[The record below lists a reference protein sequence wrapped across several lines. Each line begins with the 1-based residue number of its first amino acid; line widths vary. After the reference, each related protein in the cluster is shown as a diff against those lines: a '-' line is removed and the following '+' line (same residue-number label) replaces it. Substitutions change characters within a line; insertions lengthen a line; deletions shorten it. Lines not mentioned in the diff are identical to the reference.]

1 MNVAIGALVV
11 AFTLDTATDEGVTGA
26 GGGGGGAALEVTLT
40 GVVGT
45 GVVTGTAEVVHEY
58 HDEELTAAGELE
70 TGTGAGA
77 EEDHTAQDEELT
89 GTGFVVVVGTTGLV
103 LEDDGTQADQLEEDT
118 GTGVALVVVVVTT
131 AGELHVPQVEDADV
145 VVVGLTVDLVVV
157 LEDQFCHS
165 LIVVLEGFTVDFVVV
180 ELLCQVPHVVVG
192 TVVVGDTL
200 LDVVELVHWLQE
212 LDGTVVVGETDFDVV
227 VVHSDH
233 ELDGTVVVG
242 DTLLDVVVVHSL
254 HELDGVVELAEGV
267 LLVVVVVVVGFVVV
281 ELLVHSLHVL
291 EGVVVVADGV
301 LEVVVVVVVVVVDL
315 VVVVV
320 VLLLD
325 NHGCQSE
332 EVSATTEV
340 ARRANAPTVNFML
353 MIEAS
358 SGCDVVGE
366 RR

>member
-1 MNVAIGALVV
+1 M
-11 AFTLDTATDEGVTGA
+11 LD
-26 GGGGGGAALEVTLT
+26 
-40 GVVGT
+40 
-45 GVVTGTAEVVHEY
+45 
-58 HDEELTAAGELE
+58 
-70 TGTGAGA
+70 
-77 EEDHTAQDEELT
+77 
-89 GTGFVVVVGTTGLV
+89 
-103 LEDDGTQADQLEEDT
+103 
-118 GTGVALVVVVVTT
+118 
-131 AGELHVPQVEDADV
+131 
-145 VVVGLTVDLVVV
+145 
-157 LEDQFCHS
+157 DQFCHS
-165 LIVVLEGFTVDFVVV
+165 LLVVLEAFAVDFVVV

-200 LDVVELVHWLQE
+200 LDVVELVHWLQ
-212 LDGTVVVGETDFDVV
+212 
-227 VVHSDH
+227 

-291 EGVVVVADGV
+291 DGVVVVADGV
-301 LEVVVVVVVVVVDL
+301 FEVVVVVVVVVVVDL

-332 EVSATTEV
+332 DVSATTEV
-340 ARRANAPTVNFML
+340 ANRANAPTVNFML
-353 MIEAS
+353 MIEAL
-358 SGCDVVGE
+358 SGCDVFGE